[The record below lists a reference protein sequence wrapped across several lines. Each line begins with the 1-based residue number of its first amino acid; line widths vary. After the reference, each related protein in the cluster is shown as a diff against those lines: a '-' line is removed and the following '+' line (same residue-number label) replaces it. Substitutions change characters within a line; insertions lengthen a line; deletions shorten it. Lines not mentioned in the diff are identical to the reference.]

1 MHRRTLLS
9 TLPVATLIA
18 GSRPSAAAVTRP
30 VTIGI
35 MGGEIDGTFM
45 RIATDLTSVL
55 NSDEMRIV
63 PIVGKGSLQN
73 LDDLFHLPGADLAL
87 IATDAFA
94 YAQAAHLH
102 PDDIEKVQNICK
114 LYDNDV
120 HVCARPEIQALSD
133 LQGKPVNIDVE
144 GSGTNLTAR
153 AIFQTLGI
161 APDLRTEEAN
171 IAQDELRRGEIA
183 ANIYAGGKPIH
194 LFATQPADTG
204 LHFVAI
210 PSNRDLEKTYLPGG
224 QFTHA
229 DYPTLVP
236 ADQTVET
243 VGVGVTL
250 AVFGRRP
257 GTNRYRNLATFVDSF
272 FTKFPELLKPP
283 HHPKWHDVNLTA
295 EQPGWVRFPP
305 AAAWLAGHHPT
316 TVATSEADETKMKAQ
331 FDQFLAR
338 RGVRHLSRAQRDA
351 TWQYLEQQRL
361 QGR

>member
-1 MHRRTLLS
+1 MHRRSLLS
-9 TLPVATLIA
+9 ALPAYALIA
-18 GSRPSAAAVTRP
+18 GSRADAAAVTRS

-87 IATDAFA
+87 VADDAFA
-94 YAQAAHLH
+94 YARAAHLY
-102 PDDIEKVQNICK
+102 PDDIAKVQNICK

-120 HVCARPEIQALSD
+120 HVCARPEIQTLSD

-161 APDLRTEEAN
+161 AANFRVEEAL

-183 ANIYAGGKPIH
+183 ANVYAGGKPIH
-194 LFATQPADTG
+194 LFAMQPADTG
-204 LHFVAI
+204 LHFVAV
-210 PSNRDLEKTYLPGG
+210 PSNPDLEKTYLPGG

-257 GTNRYRNLATFVDSF
+257 GTAHYRSLATFVDSF

-305 AAAWLAGHHPT
+305 AAAWLAEHHPT
-316 TVATSEADETKMKAQ
+316 MTATSEAGDTKLKTQ
-331 FDQFLAR
+331 FEQFLAQ
-338 RGVRHLSRAQRDA
+338 RGVPNLSPAQRDA
-351 TWQYLEQQRL
+351 TWQYFEQQRL